1 MQHKILLEPTWFDF
15 TSRRRAGIPELAFY
29 WLKDQGSLT
38 RRLIDFCQGQF
49 SVRLLHQSWGQ
60 PLNSEARLLGT
71 RRAETAMVREVEL
84 LCDVQPLVFAR
95 TIIPATS
102 MKGGARKLAQLGS
115 KPLGAV
121 LFADPSTQRTRIQV
135 ARISPRYPMYAAATD
150 HLEHK
155 PAELWGRRTLFL
167 YAGKPILVNEI
178 FLPGV
183 MQASQAQAALGLA
196 QK

>member
-1 MQHKILLEPTWFDF
+1 MQQETSLEPSWSDF
-15 TSRRRAGIPELAFY
+15 TFHRPTGIPDAMY
-29 WLKDQGSLT
+29 PWLKDTGSLT
-38 RRLIDFCQGQF
+38 KRLIDFCQGQF
-49 SVRLLHQSWGQ
+49 SVRLLHQGWGQ
-60 PLNSEARLLGT
+60 PLNTEARLLGA

-84 LCDVQPLVFAR
+84 LCDAEPLVFAR
-95 TIIPATS
+95 TLIPASS
-102 MKGGARKLAQLGS
+102 MVGGARRLAHLGN

-121 LFADPSTQRTRIQV
+121 LFADPATQRTRVQI
-135 ARISPRYPMYAAATD
+135 ARIGPGYPLYAAATD

-183 MQASQAQAALGLA
+183 ING
-196 QK
+196 

>member
-1 MQHKILLEPTWFDF
+1 MRVQHKTLLEPVWLDI
-15 TSRRRAGIPELAFY
+15 TSQRRSGIPDPVY
-29 WLKDQGSLT
+29 HWLGDTGSLT
-38 RRLIDFCQGQF
+38 KRLIDFCQGQF
-49 SVRLLHQSWGQ
+49 SVRLLHQGWGQ
-60 PLNSEARLLGT
+60 PLNTESRLLGT

-84 LCDVQPLVFAR
+84 LCDIQPLVFAR
-95 TIIPATS
+95 TLIPATS
-102 MKGGARKLAQLGS
+102 LTGGARRLAQLGN

-121 LFADPSTQRTRIQV
+121 LFADPATQRSRIQI
-135 ARISPRYPMYAAATD
+135 ARISPRYPLYAAATD

-183 MQASQAQAALGLA
+183 LQQF
-196 QK
+196 